1 MPGGKLPP
9 PELVIS
15 WQFCGM
21 LHTTGVTDVFKS
33 RKLMKMKGKIEYK
46 IIWAEDGVLPI
57 SQKQVLMTEK
67 KQTKITPQ
75 CTLLSLPD

>member
-21 LHTTGVTDVFKS
+21 LHTAGVTDVFKS
-33 RKLMKMKGKIEYK
+33 RKLIKMKGKIEYK

-57 SQKQVLMTEK
+57 SQKKVVMTEK
-67 KQTKITPQ
+67 SKRK
-75 CTLLSLPD
+75 

>member
-1 MPGGKLPP
+1 
-9 PELVIS
+9 
-15 WQFCGM
+15 
-21 LHTTGVTDVFKS
+21 
-33 RKLMKMKGKIEYK
+33 MKGKIEYK
-46 IIWAEDGVLPI
+46 IIWAEDDVLPI